1 MVQAPPELH
10 TERLTLRLALPDD
23 AASTVAFFERNR
35 AHLVRWD
42 PPAPE
47 GFYTEPYWRRY
58 GETAVGEWST
68 GSAVRLNVFARG
80 DLGHDRQLLARIN
93 FTQIARGPF
102 HSCVLGYSLDGG
114 QEGRGLMSEA
124 LRASIDFMF
133 SAQQMH
139 RIQAAVR
146 PENLRSLAVMRRL
159 GFQCI
164 GLAPLYL
171 FIDGAW
177 RDHELYQLIN
187 TAMDVRQAP

>member
-1 MVQAPPELH
+1 MIQAPPELH
-10 TERLTLRLALPDD
+10 TERLTLRLAQPDD
-23 AASTVAFFERNR
+23 AAATVAFFERNR
-35 AHLVRWD
+35 EHLARWD
-42 PPAPE
+42 PPPPE

-58 GETAVGEWST
+58 GETAQGEWSA
-68 GSAVRLNVFARG
+68 GVAVRLNVFARG
-80 DLGHDRQLLARIN
+80 DRAHDRQLLARIN
-93 FTQIARGPF
+93 YTQIARGPF
-102 HSCVLGYSLDGG
+102 HSCVLGYSLDVA
-114 QEGRGLMSEA
+114 QEGRGVMSEA
-124 LRASIDFMF
+124 LRAANGFMF
-133 SAQQMH
+133 SVQRMH

-146 PENLRSLAVMRRL
+146 PENIRSLAVMRRL